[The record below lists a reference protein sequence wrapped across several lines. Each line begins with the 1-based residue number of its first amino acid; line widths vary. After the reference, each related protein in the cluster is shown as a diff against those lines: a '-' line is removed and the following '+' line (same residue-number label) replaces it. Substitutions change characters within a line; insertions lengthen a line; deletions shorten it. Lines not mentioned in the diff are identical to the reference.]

1 MEAYSLSLGNKTVVE
16 PNIAIQSVNFSS
28 ESTVQPTGIRFTVRK
43 GELFVSC
50 ACNGRE
56 HSATNHK

>member
-1 MEAYSLSLGNKTVVE
+1 MEDYSLSLGNKTVVK

-28 ESTVQPTGIRFTVRK
+28 ESTVQSTGVRFTVGK

-50 ACNGRE
+50 AGNRRE